1 MSSPVQADL
10 QPAPTPITT
19 TFIPITTSD
28 DNNNHNRGNGNGR
41 GNNPD
46 GTSASGSFEAG
57 GFIYVI
63 LVGAMLVALVYFGR
77 AILAKRRERIRRLK
91 DPDFEGITF

>member
-1 MSSPVQADL
+1 MSAPVQSPAPE
-10 QPAPTPITT
+10 QPRPTTTLTPTPIATN
-19 TFIPITTSD
+19 D
-28 DNNNHNRGNGNGR
+28 RGNGSGR

-46 GTSASGSFEAG
+46 GTPAYGSFEAG

-63 LVGAMLVALVYFGR
+63 LIGAMLVAIVYFGR

-91 DPDFEGITF
+91 DPDFEGNKQTIVG

>member
-1 MSSPVQADL
+1 MSSPA
-10 QPAPTPITT
+10 QPDPRPSPTTT

-28 DNNNHNRGNGNGR
+28 DNNNNHDRGNGGGR

-46 GTSASGSFEAG
+46 GAPAYGSFEAG
-57 GFIYVI
+57 GFIYII
-63 LVGAMLVALVYFGR
+63 LVGAMLVAIVYFGR

-91 DPDFEGITF
+91 DPDFE